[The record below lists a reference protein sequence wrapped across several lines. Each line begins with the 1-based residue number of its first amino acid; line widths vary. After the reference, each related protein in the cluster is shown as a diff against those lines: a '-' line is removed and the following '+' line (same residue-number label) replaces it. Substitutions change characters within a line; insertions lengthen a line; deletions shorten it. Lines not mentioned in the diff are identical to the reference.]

1 MSLKIK
7 FILLVFTALV
17 LFAVITLVY
26 GARAFTSEITKL
38 YAQDFGERLEN
49 IEIEYADVDAVSGAS
64 EDANQA
70 RQEVLNRLERK
81 YVDRDDSRAQ
91 PWIING
97 DGETI
102 LSVGDPLPNDTIT
115 ELILENDE
123 VFTFDDGSNRYWTV
137 FSYFEPWDWYTGYR
151 VTESMMKME
160 VTEFVKRMILILA
173 ASTVVLSILL
183 FILESRTLAP
193 LIRVGRVVESA
204 AEGDLTGDPG
214 KTSKDEIGRLAAGTR
229 RMIANIADLVKN
241 IGSQAARSSEAEE
254 ELYDRSNLLLSSAEE
269 AGRGTREIRTRME
282 GLEAGI
288 DRGRQAAD
296 TIDSETK
303 SLADAITRT
312 DGTVEETTGR
322 MDSLAEGVRSI
333 GERAAGSRNLTDS
346 LRTAV
351 RRGVDEMARTEHAVE
366 GILSR
371 LDQIRE
377 MASMISDLGDQTNL
391 LAMNASIE
399 AAHAGDAGR
408 GFAVVAGEIRK
419 LAEETGQSASGID
432 EVIRG
437 VAQAISTAGELSKEA
452 AGAIGRID
460 TVADEMNSFL
470 EEVIGRVQ
478 ELGSES
484 DRVQKDTV
492 SLREDSRLTREGS
505 KRVGEEA
512 LRLKIAVAEAAN
524 TASEVSRFVEQI
536 ESRMA
541 DNEGALDGM
550 ELVIGKLHESMAELS
565 ESIKKFKV

>member
-1 MSLKIK
+1 L
-7 FILLVFTALV
+7 
-17 LFAVITLVY
+17 
-26 GARAFTSEITKL
+26 RP
-38 YAQDFGERLEN
+38 
-49 IEIEYADVDAVSGAS
+49 
-64 EDANQA
+64 
-70 RQEVLNRLERK
+70 RQ
-81 YVDRDDSRAQ
+81 SSFQ
-91 PWIING
+91 
-97 DGETI
+97 
-102 LSVGDPLPNDTIT
+102 S
-115 ELILENDE
+115 
-123 VFTFDDGSNRYWTV
+123 FF
-137 FSYFEPWDWYTGYR
+137 
-151 VTESMMKME
+151 
-160 VTEFVKRMILILA
+160 
-173 ASTVVLSILL
+173 

-254 ELYDRSNLLLSSAEE
+254 ELYDRSSLLLSSAEE

-351 RRGVDEMARTEHAVE
+351 RRGVEEMARTEQAVG

-408 GFAVVAGEIRK
+408 GIRR
-419 LAEETGQSASGID
+419 
-432 EVIRG
+432 RG
-437 VAQAISTAGELSKEA
+437 GRNPK
-452 AGAIGRID
+452 IG
-460 TVADEMNSFL
+460 
-470 EEVIGRVQ
+470 
-478 ELGSES
+478 
-484 DRVQKDTV
+484 
-492 SLREDSRLTREGS
+492 
-505 KRVGEEA
+505 
-512 LRLKIAVAEAAN
+512 
-524 TASEVSRFVEQI
+524 
-536 ESRMA
+536 
-541 DNEGALDGM
+541 
-550 ELVIGKLHESMAELS
+550 
-565 ESIKKFKV
+565 

>member
-1 MSLKIK
+1 L
-7 FILLVFTALV
+7 
-17 LFAVITLVY
+17 
-26 GARAFTSEITKL
+26 RP
-38 YAQDFGERLEN
+38 
-49 IEIEYADVDAVSGAS
+49 
-64 EDANQA
+64 
-70 RQEVLNRLERK
+70 RQ
-81 YVDRDDSRAQ
+81 SSFQ
-91 PWIING
+91 
-97 DGETI
+97 
-102 LSVGDPLPNDTIT
+102 S
-115 ELILENDE
+115 
-123 VFTFDDGSNRYWTV
+123 FF
-137 FSYFEPWDWYTGYR
+137 
-151 VTESMMKME
+151 
-160 VTEFVKRMILILA
+160 
-173 ASTVVLSILL
+173 

-254 ELYDRSNLLLSSAEE
+254 ELYDRSSLLLSSAEE

-351 RRGVDEMARTEHAVE
+351 RRGVEEMARTEQAVG

-460 TVADEMNSFL
+460 TIADEMNSFL

-484 DRVQKDTV
+484 DQVQKDTV

-512 LRLKIAVAEAAN
+512 LRLKKAVAEAAN